1 MSDAQSRDDERA
13 ARLAAQ
19 RKAWN
24 DAHPTY
30 YAEYRD
36 RNREEIRRKN
46 REYMRDQAQRER
58 DEKER
63 RQKGIERAKA
73 WAKEH
78 PEERQQARERYKQKH
93 PEAYK
98 QAQRDY
104 YHRNREAI
112 AERRRAREAADPDKA
127 NEARRRAV
135 DRAREAG
142 RDSAWSPTP
151 DQRAAYRERENE
163 ARRQARR
170 RACAGLPDRQLHRV
184 HAPERRHNDAAAD
197 AFFAQKRSS
206 EDVARIRAQDEPT
219 PPRAGPRPPGTFGQP
234 SSGARDPRDRRRVL
248 RRARGRVAGARRRSI
263 TRALQGRDAAPRRV
277 HRAASPRAGVRQP
290 RLPPRKRRI
299 PDVVVDGLPLAHD
312 RSCQARTRT
321 FALID
326 PHRVRLG
333 QRFASCVA
341 AYP

>member
-24 DAHPTY
+24 DAHPGY

-46 REYMRDQAQRER
+46 REYMRDRAQRER

-63 RQKGIERAKA
+63 RQKGIERATA

-112 AERRRAREAADPDKA
+112 AERRRAREAADPDEA

-151 DQRAAYRERENE
+151 DQRATYRERENE

-170 RACAGLPDRQLHRV
+170 RARAGLPERQLHRV

-197 AFFAQKRSS
+197 AFFALKRTG

-219 PPRAGPRPPGTFGQP
+219 PPELLHALYER
-234 SSGARDPRDRRRVL
+234 SDNRRVVREIL
-248 RRARGRVAGARRRSI
+248 AIADEYFAEHEVELRARVAEVSRARFRGGMLPLDVY
-263 TRALQGRDAAPRRV
+263 TEPRR
-277 HRAASPRAGVRQP
+277 HALAFASRGYLRASVASPTSSLTVFRWLTTDRATRVQP
-290 RLPPRKRRI
+290 EIQL
-299 PDVVVDGLPLAHD
+299 
-312 RSCQARTRT
+312 
-321 FALID
+321 
-326 PHRVRLG
+326 
-333 QRFASCVA
+333 
-341 AYP
+341 

>member
-1 MSDAQSRDDERA
+1 MAMSDAQSRDDARA
-13 ARLAAQ
+13 ARRAAQ

-63 RQKGIERAKA
+63 RQKAIDRAKA
-73 WAKEH
+73 WAAEH
-78 PEERQQARERYKQKH
+78 PEERQQARERYKPKH

-112 AERRRAREAADPDKA
+112 AERRRGREAADPKKA

-142 RDSAWSPTP
+142 RDSTWSPTP
-151 DQRAAYRERENE
+151 DQRAAYRKRENE

-170 RACAGLPDRQLHRV
+170 RARAGLPDRQLHRV

-197 AFFAQKRSS
+197 AFFAQKRSG

-219 PPRAGPRPPGTFGQP
+219 PPELVHALQER
-234 SSGARDPRDRRRVL
+234 SDNRRVVREIL
-248 RRARGRVAGARRRSI
+248 ASADEYFAEHEVELRARVGRSI

-277 HRAASPRAGVRQP
+277 YRAASPTRWSSPAAATSVQASHP
-290 RLPPRKRRI
+290 RRR
-299 PDVVVDGLPLAHD
+299 
-312 RSCQARTRT
+312 R
-321 FALID
+321 
-326 PHRVRLG
+326 
-333 QRFASCVA
+333 
-341 AYP
+341 

>member
-1 MSDAQSRDDERA
+1 MSEAQSRDDERA
-13 ARLAAQ
+13 VRLAAQ

-30 YAEYRD
+30 YAEYRE

-46 REYMRDQAQRER
+46 REYMREQAQRQR

-63 RQKGIERAKA
+63 RQKGIDRAKA

-112 AERRRAREAADPDKA
+112 AERRRSREAADPDKA

-142 RDSAWSPTP
+142 RNSTWSPTS
-151 DQRAAYRERENE
+151 DQRATYRERENE
-163 ARRQARR
+163 ARRMARR
-170 RACAGLPDRQLHRV
+170 RARAGLPERQLHPV
-184 HAPERRHNDAAAD
+184 HAPERRHNEAAAD
-197 AFFAQKRSS
+197 AFFAKKRSG
-206 EDVARIRAQDEPT
+206 EDVARIREQDEPT
-219 PPRAGPRPPGTFGQP
+219 SPELIRAMQER
-234 SSGARDPRDRRRVL
+234 SENRRVVREIL
-248 RRARGRVAGARRRSI
+248 AIAEEYFVDHEVELRARVAEVSRARFRGGMLPLDVY
-263 TRALQGRDAAPRRV
+263 TEPRR
-277 HRAASPRAGVRQP
+277 HALEFASRGYLRASAASPTSSLVVFRWLTTDLAR
-290 RLPPRKRRI
+290 RK
-299 PDVVVDGLPLAHD
+299 PDITL
-312 RSCQARTRT
+312 
-321 FALID
+321 
-326 PHRVRLG
+326 
-333 QRFASCVA
+333 
-341 AYP
+341 